1 MSFPMTQ
8 LFSVELLMFTIKSV
22 DGGLKNAVGE
32 RRGEREKEQIMR
44 RGSSSSRVMQL

>member
-1 MSFPMTQ
+1 MCFPMTQ

-22 DGGLKNAVGE
+22 DGGLKNAVGVH
-32 RRGEREKEQIMR
+32 ERERGGQIMR